1 MKPIRSPSLKP
12 LLLSLYSNKSDD
24 DTILLPSSLDLND
37 NILNDELKDDET
49 IENKDKDNNSN
60 NSNDSDIEGFEKF
73 DYSDDS
79 CEFDIFDNFE
89 DFEEEE
95 FNFQQNNKLTEQ
107 IFVNVV
113 NTLLLEE

>member
-1 MKPIRSPSLKP
+1 MKPISSPSLKP
-12 LLLSLYSNKSDD
+12 SLFISSLYSNKSDD

-37 NILNDELKDDET
+37 DLNDELKDDET
-49 IENKDKDNNSN
+49 IENKDKDNDSD
-60 NSNDSDIEGFEKF
+60 DSDIDDFEHF

-89 DFEEEE
+89 GFEEEEE

-107 IFVNVV
+107 IFINVV
-113 NTLLLEE
+113 NTLLKEE

>member
-1 MKPIRSPSLKP
+1 MSMKPISSPSLKP
-12 LLLSLYSNKSDD
+12 LLFISSLYSNKSDD

-37 NILNDELKDDET
+37 HILNDDES
-49 IENKDKDNNSN
+49 IENKDKDN

-89 DFEEEE
+89 GFEEEE

-107 IFVNVV
+107 IFINVV
-113 NTLLLEE
+113 NTLLIEE

>member
-1 MKPIRSPSLKP
+1 MSMKPISSPSLKP
-12 LLLSLYSNKSDD
+12 LLFISSLYSNKSDD

-37 NILNDELKDDET
+37 DLNDNET

-60 NSNDSDIEGFEKF
+60 NNNDSDIECFERF

-89 DFEEEE
+89 GFEEEE

-107 IFVNVV
+107 IFINVV
-113 NTLLLEE
+113 NTLLIEE

>member
-1 MKPIRSPSLKP
+1 MKPISSPSLKP
-12 LLLSLYSNKSDD
+12 LLFISSLYSNKSDD

-37 NILNDELKDDET
+37 ELNDNET
-49 IENKDKDNNSN
+49 IENKDKDNDSN
-60 NSNDSDIEGFEKF
+60 NSDIDGFERF

-89 DFEEEE
+89 GFEEEE

-107 IFVNVV
+107 IFANVV
-113 NTLLLEE
+113 NTLLIE

>member
-1 MKPIRSPSLKP
+1 MKPISSPSLKP
-12 LLLSLYSNKSDD
+12 LFLISSLYSNKSDD

-37 NILNDELKDDET
+37 DLNDNET

-60 NSNDSDIEGFEKF
+60 DSNNSDIDDFERF

-79 CEFDIFDNFE
+79 CNFDIFDNFE
-89 DFEEEE
+89 GFEEEE

-107 IFVNVV
+107 IFINVV
-113 NTLLLEE
+113 NTLLIEE

>member
-1 MKPIRSPSLKP
+1 MKPISSPSLKP
-12 LLLSLYSNKSDD
+12 LLFISSLYSNKSDD

-37 NILNDELKDDET
+37 NILNDDET
-49 IENKDKDNNSN
+49 IENKDKYNNSN
-60 NSNDSDIEGFEKF
+60 NSNDSDIDGFEQF

-89 DFEEEE
+89 GFEEEE

-107 IFVNVV
+107 IFINVV
-113 NTLLLEE
+113 NTLLIEE